1 MSLKLT
7 SAERLRIKAWLEKD
21 PKSEDTAS
29 TIDMN
34 RDDGTFIRL
43 RRTTHYYGDSWK
55 VRTAYE
61 VESNFPICHSSP
73 LPYGSNVKTKTGPKW
88 VMTPK
93 FDPPAE
99 SKAAQNKGAFAKA
112 IDAEMKNLKKQYAK
126 QLNAPSAWDSL
137 LFGPKP
143 TEVKEGD
150 EAKSDAYVTYKVQK
164 GSKGKFVPA
173 LPEEAKTAINTHIQN
188 HADYIGKNMGVN
200 YVQPEGDPS

>member
-29 TIDMN
+29 AIDMN

-43 RRTTHYYGDSWK
+43 RRTTHYYGNSWK

-61 VESNFPICHSSP
+61 VESNFPVCHSSP
-73 LPYGSNVKTKTGPKW
+73 LPYGSNTKTKTGPKW

-99 SKAAQNKGAFAKA
+99 SKAAQNKGAFAAALDMELKA
-112 IDAEMKNLKKQYAK
+112 MKKGISK
-126 QLNAPSAWDSL
+126 QLQVPNSVWDSI

-143 TEVKEGD
+143 
-150 EAKSDAYVTYKVQK
+150 DADGKVTFKVQK
-164 GSKGKFVPA
+164 PKAGKGVLTPSEPEPTACPA
-173 LPEEAKTAINTHIQN
+173 CGEPGCCC
-188 HADYIGKNMGVN
+188 Y
-200 YVQPEGDPS
+200 EGGI

>member
-29 TIDMN
+29 AIDMN

-43 RRTTHYYGDSWK
+43 RRTTHYYGNSWK

-61 VESNFPICHSSP
+61 VESNFPVCHSSP
-73 LPYGSNVKTKTGPKW
+73 LPYGSNTKTKTGPKW

-99 SKAAQNKGAFAKA
+99 SKAKANPGAFAKA
-112 IDAEMKNLKKQYAK
+112 IEAEMQTMKKGMKEYLQS
-126 QLNAPSAWDSL
+126 PSSAWDAI

-143 TEVKEGD
+143 
-150 EAKSDAYVTYKVQK
+150 DADGKVTFKVQK
-164 GSKGKFVPA
+164 PKPGKGV
-173 LPEEAKTAINTHIQN
+173 LTN
-188 HADYIGKNMGVN
+188 
-200 YVQPEGDPS
+200 VQPEGDPS